1 MLYRGFSPSEADC
14 SRLKAS
20 LIRDSGVCKVNRP
33 HILKYDIALSGIAA
47 DALPDVSLSVL
58 AFESRCHGPALCIG
72 DQRAEVMS

>member
-33 HILKYDIALSGIAA
+33 HILKYDIAHFGIAT
-47 DALPDVSLSVL
+47 ALPNVKLSVL
-58 AFESRCHGPALCIG
+58 AFDVITRSVNR
-72 DQRAEVMS
+72 RAEVMS